1 MNHVFHRST
10 KGVLPSAVA
19 GSGITITDAAG
30 KTYID
35 ASGGAAVSCLGHNH
49 PRVVKALKDQLDKLD
64 FAHTAFFTTPV
75 AEALADALIE
85 AAPQGM
91 KRVYF
96 VSGGSEAIE
105 AGLKPLA

>member
-10 KGVLPSAVA
+10 KGALPAAVA

-49 PRVVKALKDQLDKLD
+49 PRVVRALKEQLDKLD
-64 FAHTAFFTTPV
+64 FAHTSFFTTPV
-75 AEALADALIE
+75 NARA
-85 AAPQGM
+85 
-91 KRVYF
+91 
-96 VSGGSEAIE
+96 
-105 AGLKPLA
+105 